1 MLVFLL
7 LLQLLRLS
15 KLLILFIVISGHLLY
30 SAFLAI
36 IFSIKEALLIL
47 ANYIKMIQVY

>member
-36 IFSIKEALLIL
+36 IFFDKGSFINLSQLH
-47 ANYIKMIQVY
+47 